1 MAKGDT
7 HGMER
12 IEFTDPQTGA
22 HIVQLTSNVTMSS
35 NLYFEECPFTPDSQT
50 LIFVSRRSAERKAP
64 RDLFRV
70 NADGSDLIQ
79 LTDCDGGI
87 DDAVLSLDG
96 TTVFL
101 ATGTELRRVD
111 MEDFREDV
119 VERFDGINGLGQLS
133 VGGEHVFATIVESR
147 DSAYVYR
154 CRADGLDGGAIHR
167 WPSIGHMTA
176 SRTGRYVSWIDTS
189 PRATG
194 GQQVWHVMRS
204 DGSDE
209 HPWAATNWSH
219 SSWVGDTDRMQGALL
234 TPDHGLSW
242 IGPEETEPQI
252 VATGPY
258 FSHSSASLDGEWIVG
273 DTNWPNIGL
282 QLVHIPSGRFQTL
295 CLDLSSYGHPQYTH
309 PHPVFSRDGEKVL
322 YNSDRTGVP
331 QVYVATIPDYLKD
344 ELRTGQL
351 LNRHRIGPR
360 TA

>member
-22 HIVQLTSNVTMSS
+22 HIVQLTSNVTMSN
-35 NLYFEECPFTPDSQT
+35 NLYFEECPFTPDSCT
-50 LIFVSRRSAERKAP
+50 LIFASRRSAERRAP

-70 NADGSDLIQ
+70 NADGTDLVQ
-79 LTDCDGGI
+79 LTDGRGI
-87 DDAVLSLDG
+87 SDAVLSLDG
-96 TTVFL
+96 LVAYF
-101 ATGTELRRVD
+101 AAGTELRRVALD
-111 MEDFREDV
+111 DFSEDGLY
-119 VERFDGINGLGQLS
+119 RFDDARSLGRVS
-133 VGGEHVFATIVESR
+133 VGGDYVFT
-147 DSAYVYR
+147 SANEDDEASVVR
-154 CRADGLDGGAIHR
+154 CGLDGSDPVEILR
-167 WPSIGHMTA
+167 SERIGHMTA
-176 SRTGRYVSWIDTS
+176 SRTGRYVSWVDIS
-189 PRATG
+189 PHSVG
-194 GQQVWHVMRS
+194 GRQVWHVMRS
-204 DGSDE
+204 DGSDD
-209 HPWAATNWSH
+209 HRWAATNWSH

-242 IGPEETEPQI
+242 IGPEESEPQI
-252 VATGPY
+252 IATGPY
-258 FSHSSASLDGEWIVG
+258 FSHSSASLDGEWIVA
-273 DTNWPNIGL
+273 DTNWPNTGMH
-282 QLVHIPSGRFQTL
+282 LVHIPSGRFQTL